1 MGNKQQQG
9 LQCSE
14 SSRYFTKPSYK
25 DISRWSWIIAA
36 YWQDLAAELGFEV
49 DVVQNITS
57 SLVLYPTPR
66 DQARQMLAEWLQ
78 TGTATCGRM
87 AEALRTMGMGGL
99 ADEIC
104 PPQVQELCC
113 FVLLLFVLLHHK
125 PITSSH

>member
-14 SSRYFTKPSYK
+14 SSHYFTKPSYK
-25 DISRWSWIIAA
+25 DISRWSLSIAA

-57 SLVLYPTPR
+57 SLVVYPTPR

-78 TGTATCGRM
+78 TGTATYGKM
-87 AEALRTMGMGGL
+87 AEALRTLRKGGL

-104 PPQVQELCC
+104 PPQVQELC
-113 FVLLLFVLLHHK
+113 
-125 PITSSH
+125 